1 MTTTR
6 SMNAGARVAVVAP
19 GVAVLLALVVSALT
33 LGPGLPARV
42 ATHFGADGTADG
54 WGSPWPVLWIAAALA
69 AVSVV
74 LSGVAL
80 RSVDRRTWA
89 MVLLVANLLAGSLGT
104 AWIVVA
110 AVNSSG
116 DPRFPVWWALVV
128 LPVLAVLAAPPTIA
142 LVRAAAPVPAHDV
155 EPLDVAPDA
164 RVAWRARIGS
174 PWLAAVGVVALLV
187 GVWAVWLTASVSAGT
202 AVVTGVLLLVAGIAV
217 LVLARVEVTVD
228 RRGLRLTSTWT
239 RIPIMRVPLSRIES
253 CGWEEVSPGQWGGWG
268 YRISGRG
275 IAYVVR
281 SGPGIVARLR
291 GGGARMVT
299 VADAERGAAALGALL
314 AGGSAGGSAGR
325 SAGRDSA

>member
-6 SMNAGARVAVVAP
+6 SMDAGARVAVVTP
-19 GVAVLLALVVSALT
+19 GAAVLLGLVIAALT

-54 WGSPWPVLWIAAALA
+54 WGSPWPVLWVSIALA
-69 AVSVV
+69 VGAVV
-74 LSGVAL
+74 LAVVAL
-80 RSVDRRTWA
+80 RWRDRRTA
-89 MVLLVANLLAGSLGT
+89 AVLLLVLNLVSTSLAVAWVAIAVANRADEPAFAWWWVVALLAVG
-104 AWIVVA
+104 A
-110 AVNSSG
+110 AV
-116 DPRFPVWWALVV
+116 
-128 LPVLAVLAAPPTIA
+128 AVPPTIA
-142 LVRAAAPVPAHDV
+142 LVRAAPPVPAHDV
-155 EPLDVAPDA
+155 QPLEVAPDA

-174 PWLAAVGVVALLV
+174 PWLAVVGVVVLLA
-187 GVWAVWLTASVSAGT
+187 GVWAVWLTASASAGA
-202 AVVTGVLLLVAGIAV
+202 AVVTGVLLLVAGFSV

-314 AGGSAGGSAGR
+314 AGGAADGPAGR
-325 SAGRDSA
+325 AAGRDSA